1 MSSLFSFIFFVLL
14 PLAIGIVTI
23 YLSIDFF
30 EYLKKYHPPK
40 YKQMSFAS
48 LFGIS
53 NESFIFH
60 LIKPQEFFRFLLSPA
75 DLQDNNVKVYKSRI
89 RLSLLALTGLFV
101 IIVLCPSFS
110 KGVTNPGNTPNLLA
124 SGQHTPLPN
133 ATIPHQPM
141 NI

>member
-1 MSSLFSFIFFVLL
+1 MSSLFSFFFFVLL
-14 PLAIGIVTI
+14 PLAIGILTI

-30 EYLKKYHPPK
+30 EYLKKYHQPE

-75 DLQDNNVKVYKSRI
+75 DLQDNNIKVYKTRI
-89 RLSLLALTGLFV
+89 RLSLLALMGLV
-101 IIVLCPSFS
+101 AIIFLWPIIF
-110 KGVTNPGNTPNLLA
+110 
-124 SGQHTPLPN
+124 
-133 ATIPHQPM
+133 
-141 NI
+141 

>member
-1 MSSLFSFIFFVLL
+1 MGSLFSLIFFMLL
-14 PLAIGIVTI
+14 PLAIGMLTI

-30 EYLKKYHPPK
+30 EYLKKYHPPE

-75 DLQDNNVKVYKSRI
+75 DLQDNNVKVYKTRI
-89 RLSLLALTGLFV
+89 RLSLLALMGLFA
-101 IIVLCPSFS
+101 IILLWSFL
-110 KGVTNPGNTPNLLA
+110 T
-124 SGQHTPLPN
+124 
-133 ATIPHQPM
+133 
-141 NI
+141 

>member
-1 MSSLFSFIFFVLL
+1 MGSLFSLIFFMLL
-14 PLAIGIVTI
+14 PLAIGILTI

-30 EYLKKYHPPK
+30 EYLKKYHPPE

-75 DLQDNNVKVYKSRI
+75 DLQDNNVKVYKTRI
-89 RLSLLALTGLFV
+89 RFSLLALMGLFA
-101 IIVLCPSFS
+101 IILLWSFL
-110 KGVTNPGNTPNLLA
+110 T
-124 SGQHTPLPN
+124 
-133 ATIPHQPM
+133 
-141 NI
+141 

>member
-60 LIKPQEFFRFLLSPA
+60 LIKPQEFFRFLLSPT
-75 DLQDNNVKVYKSRI
+75 DLQDNNIKTYKTRI
-89 RLSLLALTGLFV
+89 RVSLLALTGFVALIILWPILF
-101 IIVLCPSFS
+101 
-110 KGVTNPGNTPNLLA
+110 
-124 SGQHTPLPN
+124 
-133 ATIPHQPM
+133 
-141 NI
+141 

>member
-1 MSSLFSFIFFVLL
+1 MSSLFSLIFFMLL
-14 PLAIGIVTI
+14 PLAIGILTI

-30 EYLKKYHPPK
+30 EYLKKYHPPE

-75 DLQDNNVKVYKSRI
+75 DLQDNNVKIYKTRI
-89 RLSLLALTGLFV
+89 RLSLLALMGLFA
-101 IIVLCPSFS
+101 IILLWSFL
-110 KGVTNPGNTPNLLA
+110 T
-124 SGQHTPLPN
+124 
-133 ATIPHQPM
+133 
-141 NI
+141 

>member
-1 MSSLFSFIFFVLL
+1 MSSLFSLIFFMLL
-14 PLAIGIVTI
+14 PLAIGILTI

-30 EYLKKYHPPK
+30 EYLKKYHQPE

-75 DLQDNNVKVYKSRI
+75 DLQDNNVKVYKTRI
-89 RLSLLALTGLFV
+89 RFSLLALMGLFA
-101 IIVLCPSFS
+101 IILLWSFL
-110 KGVTNPGNTPNLLA
+110 T
-124 SGQHTPLPN
+124 
-133 ATIPHQPM
+133 
-141 NI
+141 

>member
-60 LIKPQEFFRFLLSPA
+60 LIKPQEFFRFLLSPT
-75 DLQDNNVKVYKSRI
+75 DLQDNNIKTYKTRI
-89 RLSLLALTGLFV
+89 RASLLALMGLFAL
-101 IIVLCPSFS
+101 IILWPILF
-110 KGVTNPGNTPNLLA
+110 
-124 SGQHTPLPN
+124 
-133 ATIPHQPM
+133 
-141 NI
+141 